1 VAHQHT
7 TLKTIREL
15 AELRQHVAQWR
26 RQGERIALVPTM
38 GNLHAGHLALVQQ
51 ARQLAPR
58 VIASLF
64 VNPTQF
70 GPNEDFSAYP
80 RTLAE
85 DQAKLTAAGCDL
97 LFAPPLATV
106 YPQGAELTTRVE
118 VPGLSDRLCGAFR
131 PGHFAGVAQVVC
143 KLFNMVQPDIAVF
156 GEKDRQQLLV
166 IQRMVADLNQP
177 IEVVGSPTVR
187 EADGLAM
194 SSRNAY
200 LDAAQRRV
208 APQLYQALCAVKDKL
223 MAGEQGYSAI
233 EQAAVHQLSDVGFR
247 PDYVRIVRAQ
257 DYADPSPADTRL
269 VIAVAAWL
277 GRARLI
283 DNVVVE
289 RNAQRTG

>member
-1 VAHQHT
+1 MPINVISA
-7 TLKTIREL
+7 IDP
-15 AELRQHVAQWR
+15 LRQQVAQWR
-26 RQGERIALVPTM
+26 QQGERIALVPTM
-38 GNLHAGHLALVQQ
+38 GNLHAGHLALVEQ
-51 ARQLAPR
+51 ARQLAPK

-70 GPNEDFSAYP
+70 GPHEDFSAYP

-85 DQAKLTAAGCDL
+85 DQAKLATVGCDL
-97 LFAPPLATV
+97 LFAPPLAIV
-106 YPQGAELTTRVE
+106 YPQGAERTTRVE
-118 VPGLSDRLCGAFR
+118 VPGLSDRLCGASR

-166 IQRMVADLNQP
+166 IQRMVADLNLP

-200 LDAAQRRV
+200 LDTAQRHL
-208 APQLYQALCAVKDKL
+208 APQLYRTLCAVKDKL
-223 MAGEQGYSAI
+223 MAGEQDYTAI
-233 EQAAVHQLSDVGFR
+233 EQAAIQQLTKLGFQ

-257 DYADPSPADTRL
+257 DYADPSPTDTAL
-269 VIAVAAWL
+269 VIAAAARL

-283 DNVVVE
+283 DNVVME
-289 RNAQRTG
+289 KH